1 MAIVSLKKRRKK
13 KHRRRHKHVVHRP
26 KAPSRSK
33 PKPAASKP
41 TATTTTPRTPG
52 AVDPQTWVSPLPI
65 ATTRE
70 RLFLNRFGTGFTQS
84 ALAQL
89 RAAGDANA
97 WLGRQLD
104 PSSVPEAAKV
114 AAVDSWFP
122 ALRDGAATRY
132 SNNAA
137 KTKTAY
143 QYGLDLSNWSVMR
156 RIHSNRSV
164 LETMTDFW
172 SSHLHIPV
180 GHDYAWPFRYDYD
193 QTIRAHAFGTFEDLL
208 LACSLHPAMRMY
220 LDNWKSVKNAPNEN
234 QGREL
239 LELHTVGR
247 DAGYTEAM
255 VKDSAKILSGYT
267 VDWGAGKTFNPIYD
281 PKKHTTG
288 AVQVLGFSHAN
299 SATDG
304 QAVTTAYLKYLAH
317 HPATAR
323 RIATKLAVYFVNDS
337 PSDEL
342 VNHLADV
349 YTSSGTDIAATLTA
363 LAAHPQFLA
372 SEGHKVRTP
381 YADLVATTRV
391 LAVDVK
397 APTTSS
403 SWANAASYVHGASQ
417 LFSWPRPDGPPINS
431 ASWSSASRLFASYN
445 MHADLAGGWWPTK
458 DATYKAPAAW
468 LPVPQVRFDRYVD
481 HLSRLWLG
489 RAADTRLLNAARQ
502 AVTRPEK
509 WGVVSNSSLIDK
521 DHMVGSW
528 AFPRLAWTL
537 LDTPDHMT
545 T

>member
-13 KHRRRHKHVVHRP
+13 KHHRRHKHVVHKP
-26 KAPSRSK
+26 KTPSK
-33 PKPAASKP
+33 PKPAPKP
-41 TATTTTPRTPG
+41 PATPVTHPATG
-52 AVDPQTWVSPLPI
+52 SVDPQTWVSPLPI
-65 ATTRE
+65 PTVRE
-70 RLFLNRFGTGFTQS
+70 RLYLNRFGTGFTQT

-89 RAAGDANA
+89 RAAGSADD
-97 WLGRQLD
+97 WLAQQLD

-114 AAVDSWFP
+114 ADVDSWFSTQTQS
-122 ALRDGAATRY
+122 AATKY
-132 SNNAA
+132 AANAA
-137 KTKTAY
+137 KTKLAW
-143 QYGLDLSNWSVMR
+143 QYGLDLSNWTVMR

-180 GHDYAWPFRYDYD
+180 GNDYAWPFRYDYD
-193 QTIRAHAFGTFEDLL
+193 QTIRANAFGKFEDLL
-208 LACSLHPAMRMY
+208 LACALHPAMRMY
-220 LDNWKSVKNAPNEN
+220 LDNWKSVKNSPNEN

-267 VDWGAGKTFNPIYD
+267 VDYGANKTFAPVYD
-281 PKKHTTG
+281 STKHTTG

-299 SATDG
+299 SAADG

-317 HPATAR
+317 HPATAK
-323 RIATKLAVYFVNDS
+323 RIATKLAIYFVTDN
-337 PSDEL
+337 PSDAL
-342 VNHLADV
+342 VSALADA
-349 YTSSGTDIAATLTA
+349 YTASGTDIAATLTA
-363 LAAHPQFLA
+363 LANHPQFLA

-381 YADLVATTRV
+381 YADLVTTTRV
-391 LAVDVK
+391 LAVDIK
-397 APTTSS
+397 APTSTS

-417 LFSWPRPDGPPINS
+417 LFSWPRPDGPPLDN
-431 ASWSSASRLFASYN
+431 ASWSSASRLFASYS
-445 MHADLAGGWWPTK
+445 MHADLSGGWWPTQ
-458 DATYKAPAAW
+458 DATYRTHASW

-509 WGVVSNSSLIDK
+509 WGVVTNSSLIDK
-521 DHMVGSW
+521 DHMVAGW
-528 AFPRLAWTL
+528 AFPRLAWAL